1 MSRPTGG
8 FTLVEMMVS
17 LVILGGVAL
26 AVGSSTGQLV
36 RAGADDRVAG
46 QAAAAAEAQLA
57 LALVWPEYATLDS
70 AFAGT
75 TTDSPMTG
83 WTRVTTVVRTGGS
96 GQANDYKKVTVSVT
110 GPGLTTPVTR
120 TITIAATL

>member
-1 MSRPTGG
+1 MRQPSGG

-26 AVGSSTGQLV
+26 AVGGSTGKLV

-57 LALVWPEYATLDS
+57 LVLVWPEYATIDS

-75 TTDSPMTG
+75 VANSPFTG
-83 WTRVTTVVRTGGS
+83 ASRTTTVVRTGG
-96 GQANDYKKVTVSVT
+96 GGPANDYKKITVTVT
-110 GPGLTTPVTR
+110 APGLSVPVSR
-120 TITIAATL
+120 SLTIAATL